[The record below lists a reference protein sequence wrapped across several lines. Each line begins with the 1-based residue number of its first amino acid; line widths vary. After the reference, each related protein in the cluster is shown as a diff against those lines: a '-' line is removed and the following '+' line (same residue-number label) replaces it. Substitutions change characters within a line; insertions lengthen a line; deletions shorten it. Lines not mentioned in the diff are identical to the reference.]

1 MSEIYATLPL
11 LGFAAFSGTGKTTLL
26 EAILPKLLARGIRVA
41 VIKHAHH
48 DFDIDQ
54 PGKDSYRLRKA
65 GASQM
70 LISSRYR
77 RALVTETPDEEANL
91 AHLITQLD
99 QTQLD
104 LILVEG
110 FKKLSFPKIE
120 LHRAEV
126 GKPWLHPTDS
136 NIIAVAANVPA
147 PDSETT
153 AELKSGPESKNTV
166 LPQLDINNLEQITD
180 FVISFIQGEVAT
192 TNAPQ
197 PQGLQCGDLTP
208 QGMLSVTAGR
218 DRILDHIV
226 PLEQAQRVDLKAA
239 LGQIVARDI
248 LSPVNVPQHTNSAMD
263 GYAIRGDDLDC
274 DSYDV
279 VAHVMAGHS
288 YDLPLEKG
296 QAVRIMTGAAV
307 PECADTVVMR
317 EQAKQADTAVN
328 SVIKSTV
335 RFDLTM
341 AAIHPGQNVRQAGED
356 LALGQT
362 AVAAGSKI
370 TAPELGMIAS
380 LGINQIE
387 VKKPIR
393 VAIFSTGDEVQ
404 HPGEAQKDNC
414 IYDSNRYTLHA
425 MLTQAG
431 CEVLDLG
438 IIEDSEAALEATL
451 QQGSTQ
457 ADLILSSGGVSV
469 GDADYIKT
477 VLDKLGQI
485 NFWRVNMRPGRPLAF
500 GHINDTPF
508 FGLPGNPVAVMVVF
522 LQFVE
527 PAIRKLQGMENWQPQ
542 IFSATASERFRSRP
556 GRTEY
561 TRGIFSF
568 DANGRLTVK
577 STGQQGSGILRS
589 MSEANCLVE
598 VLPEQANAEIGDSV
612 RVIPLQGR
620 V

>member
-1 MSEIYATLPL
+1 MSQINASLPL

-26 EAILPKLLARGIRVA
+26 EVMLPKLVARGFRVG

-120 LHRAEV
+120 LHRTEV
-126 GKPWLHPTDS
+126 GKPWLHPTDN
-136 NIIAVAANVPA
+136 NIIAVAANVPV
-147 PDSETT
+147 
-153 AELKSGPESKNTV
+153 PESESEKHA
-166 LPQLDINNLEQITD
+166 LPQLDINNLDQITD
-180 FVISFIQGEVAT
+180 FVISFIQGEVDT
-192 TNAPQ
+192 TSPTQ
-197 PQGLQCGDLTP
+197 QQGLQCGDLTP
-208 QGMLSVTAGR
+208 QGMLSVTEGR
-218 DRILDHIV
+218 ERILGHIV
-226 PLEQAQRVDLKAA
+226 PIEHFQSVDLKAA
-239 LGQIVARDI
+239 LGQIVAHDI

-274 DSYDV
+274 ESYDV

-307 PECADTVVMR
+307 PACADTVVMR
-317 EQAKQADTAVN
+317 EQAQQTENV
-328 SVIKSTV
+328 V

-341 AAIHPGQNVRQAGED
+341 SAIHPGQNVRQAGED

-362 AVAAGSKI
+362 AVAAGNKI

-380 LGINQIE
+380 LGIEQ
-387 VKKPIR
+387 VSVQKPVR

-404 HPGEAQKDNC
+404 APGEMQKNNC

-431 CEVLDLG
+431 CEVIDLG

-451 QQGSTQ
+451 QQGSEQ

-485 NFWRVNMRPGRPLAF
+485 NFWRINMRPGRPLAF
-500 GHINDTPF
+500 GQINDTPF

-527 PAIRKLQGMENWQPQ
+527 PAIRKLQGMSNWQPQ
-542 IFSATASERFRSRP
+542 VFKAAASERFRSRP
-556 GRTEY
+556 DRTEY

-568 DANGRLTVK
+568 DANGRLSVK

-598 VLPEQANAEIGDSV
+598 ILPEQASAEIGDQV